1 MSTRLPEIGLG
12 DLIKALEQIQPGAQ
26 AERDRIAKC
35 LGFQA
40 GYFSNSMS
48 DYRPTQG
55 AWHSAHQNRPPTRP
69 EPLPPPAN
77 KPVMPPEP
85 EPAVE
90 LPKKIVQLKVEILPD
105 SLEIGMAPSLP
116 PEVEQRDSLQLG
128 HPKSPPVARL
138 LLFSERKA
146 RGLLGAAVIQPATG
160 YDLDAKR
167 LVRAFIQSQP
177 VRKLP
182 MLPRYSTRHGCQ
194 LLLDFSDALVPWWD
208 DMRNLMG
215 QFQSLLGESSCP
227 VYDFTRNPQEAVRWT
242 ETAGEQ
248 VWHAIPGKPVVVATD
263 FGLTRVPLGEP
274 RPGLS
279 VWLEFAEHCRRQQVP
294 LIALTPI
301 ERGRCPKELGRLMSL
316 IHWNP
321 ATSAA
326 DVKRLVSS
334 KQRQAR

>member
-1 MSTRLPEIGLG
+1 MTTRRSEIGLG
-12 DLIKALEQIQPGAQ
+12 DLMKALEQIQPGVQ

-40 GYFSNSMS
+40 GYFSSSMP

-55 AWHSAHQNRPPTRP
+55 AWHSARQNCSIPQPK
-69 EPLPPPAN
+69 PLQPIVN
-77 KPVMPPEP
+77 KPMMPLAP

-90 LPKKIVQLKVEILPD
+90 LPKEILLINIEKMPNT
-105 SLEIGMAPSLP
+105 LEIGTAPRLP
-116 PEVEQRDSLQLG
+116 PDIEQQDSLK
-128 HPKSPPVARL
+128 PEVPTSPPVPRI
-138 LLFSERKA
+138 LLFSERKS
-146 RGLLGAAVIQPATG
+146 RGLLGAAVMQPAPG
-160 YDLDAKR
+160 YDLDAKC

-194 LLLDFSDALVPWWD
+194 LLLDFSDALIPWWD
-208 DMRNLMG
+208 DMRNLMR
-215 QFQSLLGESSCP
+215 QFQSLLGEAACP
-227 VYDFTRNPQEAVRWT
+227 VYEFTRKPQEAVRWT

-248 VWHAIPGKPVVVATD
+248 VWQTIPGKPVVVATD
-263 FGLTRVPLGEP
+263 FGLTHIPLGEP

-279 VWLEFAEHCRRQQVP
+279 VWLEFAHLCRRRQIP

-301 ERGRCPKELGRLMSL
+301 ERVRCPKELGRMMSI

-321 ATSAA
+321 ATRAA
-326 DVKRLVSS
+326 DVKRLVSRG
-334 KQRQAR
+334 QRQAR

>member
-12 DLIKALEQIQPGAQ
+12 DLMKALEQIQPGAQ
-26 AERDRIAKC
+26 AERERIAKC

-40 GYFSNSMS
+40 GYFSNSMP

-55 AWHSAHQNRPPTRP
+55 AGHSAQKNRLPTQ
-69 EPLPPPAN
+69 PLPAPAN
-77 KPVMPPEP
+77 KPVMPPKP

-90 LPKKIVQLKVEILPD
+90 LPKKILPFKLEILPN
-105 SLEIGMAPSLP
+105 SLEAGMAPSLP

-128 HPKSPPVARL
+128 HPNSPPVARL

-146 RGLLGAAVIQPATG
+146 RGLLGAAVMQPAPG
-160 YDLDAKR
+160 YDLDSKR

-194 LLLDFSDALVPWWD
+194 LLLDFSDALAPWWD
-208 DMRNLMG
+208 DMRNLMR
-215 QFQSLLGESSCP
+215 QFQSLLGEAVCP
-227 VYDFTRNPQEAVRWT
+227 VYEFTRNPQEAVRWT

-248 VWHAIPGKPVVVATD
+248 VWQAIPGKPVVVATD
-263 FGLTRVPLGEP
+263 FGLTRIPLCEP

-279 VWLEFAEHCRRQQVP
+279 VWLEFAQHCRRQQVP

-301 ERGRCPKELGRLMSL
+301 ERVRCPKELGRLMSL

-321 ATSAA
+321 ATRAA
-326 DVKRLVSS
+326 DVKRLINR
-334 KQRQAR
+334 KQRQAQ